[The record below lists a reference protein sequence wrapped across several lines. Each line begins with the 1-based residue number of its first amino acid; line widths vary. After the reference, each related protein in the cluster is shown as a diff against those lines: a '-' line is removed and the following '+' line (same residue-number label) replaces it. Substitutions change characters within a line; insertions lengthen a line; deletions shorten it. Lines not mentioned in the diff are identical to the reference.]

1 MLDNIFSCEKKTMH
15 CVYNLK
21 QLHWIQ
27 PYEDM
32 NLKLM
37 RLQSSMMIIPNLL
50 FPAQLKWMPINQSTV
65 SLLVQERFS
74 TNQSEFISFV
84 TKPLLLHSVML
95 TYFGELKKI
104 LFVIS
109 SSNNSWKVLKL
120 MLKMQDQAI
129 ANLWLHIQRNWSYS
143 QENSGTWL
151 IKSDLILNRKKGIFI
166 KINQSIS

>member
-1 MLDNIFSCEKKTMH
+1 MLDNIFSCEKKTML
-15 CVYNLK
+15 CVYSSK

-50 FPAQLKWMPINQSTV
+50 FPAQLKWMPINQFTV

-74 TNQSEFISFV
+74 TNQSPAF
-84 TKPLLLHSVML
+84 LLHWVMR
-95 TYFGELKKI
+95 TYFGELEKI
-104 LFVIS
+104 LFATS
-109 SSNNSWKVLKL
+109 SFNNSWKVLKL

-166 KINQSIS
+166 KIKQSIS

>member
-21 QLHWIQ
+21 QLLWIQ
-27 PYEDM
+27 PYEDT

-65 SLLVQERFS
+65 SLLAQERFS
-74 TNQSEFISFV
+74 TNQSSAF
-84 TKPLLLHSVML
+84 PLHSLML

-129 ANLWLHIQRNWSYS
+129 ANLWLRIQRNWSYS